1 MPDISHKVLQGESLS
16 VIAQRY
22 GTTVKALVSAN
33 HINNPARIRT
43 GQMLR
48 IPGRRGHV
56 AFLLQGNNAC
66 QMDELQRLMA
76 GFDDWAV
83 FTLEQLPVETQ
94 KHETFPRAPFALDIL
109 PPWNHHPLSGGL
121 GAAAALSPS
130 WLWSSPGWHYYYR
143 ALAVHQPTLAQI
155 LAGQDVLPRPT
166 NAGTPYEPTRTRA
179 EMTMRHLDTRGD
191 QGLVKGTNRISLT
204 RNVKLAYELSLREGS
219 SGEIIRVNS
228 RNLVSQGADFLH
240 SKQLLV
246 DLDKWERETRQ
257 ELNSARSSNSKT
269 KIQRYEIRLQQVEKA
284 RAYLRRWAEAHAV
297 ERIPAGAVK
306 PVRVAAPWSQ
316 QLARG
321 GQMGLRVG
329 GGALM
334 VYGVYSSYQRI
345 SEAPRQQRGRVV
357 TQEVGGWAGGFA
369 GAWALGSLFAMGGAV
384 VGVPAGGVGALI
396 VGAAGGL
403 VGGVIGGVA
412 GAMGADWVY
421 SMIEEQDADQ
431 QCRQLMGKPRAALPY
446 SCTVQGDS
454 SPAHRR

>member
-22 GTTVKALVSAN
+22 GTTVQALVSAN
-33 HINNPARIRT
+33 HIKNPALIRA
-43 GQMLR
+43 GQRLR
-48 IPGRRGHV
+48 IPGSRGHV
-56 AFLLQGNNAC
+56 AFLLQGNNVC
-66 QMDELQRLMA
+66 ELDELQRLMA

-94 KHETFPRAPFALDIL
+94 KHDTFPRAPFALDIL
-109 PPWNHHPLSGGL
+109 PSWNQHPLYGGL
-121 GAAAALSPS
+121 GAAATLAPS
-130 WLWSSPGWHYYYR
+130 WLWSSAGWHYYYR
-143 ALAVHQPTLAQI
+143 ALATHQPTVAQI

-166 NAGTPYEPTRTRA
+166 NAGTPYEPTKTRA
-179 EMTMRHLDTRGD
+179 EMTMRHLDTRGN
-191 QGLVKGTNRISLT
+191 QGLVKGTNRISLS
-204 RNVKLAYELSLREGS
+204 RDVKLAYELSLREGS

-228 RNLVSQGADFLH
+228 RNLVSQGVDFLH
-240 SKQLLV
+240 SKELLA

-257 ELNSARSSNSKT
+257 ELRSSDSKAKT
-269 KIQRYEIRLQQVEKA
+269 QRYETRLQQIEKA
-284 RAYLRRWAEAHAV
+284 RAYLRRWAEAQAV
-297 ERIPAGAVK
+297 ERIPSQSVK

-316 QLARG
+316 RLARG
-321 GQMGLRVG
+321 GHMGLRVG

-369 GAWALGSLFAMGGAV
+369 GAWALGSLFAMGGAA

-403 VGGVIGGVA
+403 VGGVVGGVA

-446 SCTVQGDS
+446 SCTVPGS
-454 SPAHRR
+454 SSSAHRR